1 MAESK
6 VIDLEVKTNLGSLKS
21 QLREAQAEVAK
32 MSEKFGAAS
41 IEASN
46 AAKAAGILKDKI
58 GDAKALTDA
67 FNPDAKFKSV
77 TASISGVAGGFAAYE
92 GAMNLVGVKSQEV
105 EAALLKVQ
113 SAMAISQGLQSVGES
128 IDSFK
133 QLGAVVKSTSAFQA
147 IYNFVQTGSFAIT
160 TATTT
165 AQVAETAATVAQ
177 GTALVATTAA
187 TTATSVAMKVLR
199 VALIS
204 TGIGA
209 LIVGVGMLIANFD
222 GLKAKFY
229 ELSTGAKLLLSAVLP
244 VVGVIWAIAEA
255 YTYFAGETV
264 SHTAAVK
271 ANTVEIEKSAKA
283 NDKRAVSLKT
293 SNDYQYAMAKA
304 TGATNEQLREMALR
318 HAQSTI
324 EMEKNSVAIA
334 TQIYWKNKLKLQQLI
349 NADAD
354 DEDIKNQQK
363 NAEDA
368 HKALAKEQKDYHDAL
383 ADKKAV
389 IRQNNIEIAAENY
402 EADKKEK
409 EQLKSHH
416 TAKHD
421 IIKKAGKTEQELAKE
436 NAKKLQEIA
445 DKAAADAE
453 AKRIKDFQ
461 ALQALTKEQN
471 DFVYRNERGFETAK
485 IIANENDFKA
495 KRALLLIEKE
505 YLLSDLKLGEGEKE
519 AIIAKY
525 IKDLADLNDQA
536 NKKELEAAKT
546 LRNQKLQAVQDGFNT
561 IANLAELFAGKN
573 RKQQKIAFDIQ
584 KAANIANATIDTY
597 KAAQGAYASLSG
609 VPIVGPVLGAAAAGV
624 AVTAGLI
631 NIKKIASTSFNGGSS
646 GGGGS
651 TSSDT
656 GGGGGGGSTPT
667 APQSAPNF
675 NLVGATGLNQL
686 DMLGKP
692 IQAFVVGGEVT
703 TYQELER
710 NRLRNATL

>member
-32 MSEKFGAAS
+32 MAEKFGAAS
-41 IEASN
+41 VEATN

-58 GDAKALTDA
+58 GDAKDLTDA

-92 GAMNLVGVKSQEV
+92 GAMNLVGVKSEEV

-133 QLGAVVKSTSAFQA
+133 QLGAVVKSTSVFQA
-147 IYNFVQTGSFAIT
+147 LYNFVQTGSFAIT

-222 GLKAKFY
+222 GLKAKFN
-229 ELSTGAKLLLSAVLP
+229 ELSTGAKLLLSAMLP
-244 VVGVIWAIAEA
+244 VVGVIWSIAEA

-271 ANTVEIEKSAKA
+271 ANTVEIERSAKA

-402 EADKKEK
+402 EANKKEK

-416 TAKHD
+416 TTKHD
-421 IIKKAGKTEQELAKE
+421 IIKKAGKTEQELAVE

-471 DFVYRNERGFETAK
+471 DFVYRNERGFETAN
-485 IIANENDFKA
+485 IIANENDFQA
-495 KRALLLIEKE
+495 RRALLLIEKE
-505 YLLSDLKLGEGEKE
+505 YLLSDLKLGEGEIA
-519 AIIAKY
+519 AIEAKY
-525 IKDLADLNDQA
+525 RKDSADLDKAEIVQKQQGQKQKLEMAVRAFSILQDATTLFTAKNDKDA
-536 NKKELEAAKT
+536 
-546 LRNQKLQAVQDGFNT
+546 RNQF
-561 IANLAELFAGKN
+561 
-573 RKQQKIAFDIQ
+573 KIN
-584 KAANIANATIDTY
+584 KAL
-597 KAAQGAYASLSG
+597 SLSSAIVNTALAVTG
-609 VPIVGPVLGAAAAGV
+609 ALTAGGNPIKLATGMQFVEAGIAAAAGGV
-624 AVTAGLI
+624 SIA
-631 NIKKIASTSFNGGSS
+631 KIAATQYGGF
-646 GGGGS
+646 
-651 TSSDT
+651 
-656 GGGGGGGSTPT
+656 GGGGGGGDKTIPTPAGGDKT
-667 APQSAPNF
+667 IPTPAAPQNAPNF

-686 DMLGKP
+686 DMLGQP

>member
-133 QLGAVVKSTSAFQA
+133 QLGAVVKSTSVFQGL
-147 IYNFVQTGSFAIT
+147 YNFIQTGSFTAI

-177 GTALVATTAA
+177 GTATVATTTA
-187 TTATSVAMKVLR
+187 TTGASVAMR
-199 VALIS
+199 VFRAALIA

-209 LIVGVGMLIANFD
+209 L
-222 GLKAKFY
+222 
-229 ELSTGAKLLLSAVLP
+229 
-244 VVGVIWAIAEA
+244 VVGLLMAADALGLFSDNSAIAE
-255 YTYFAGETV
+255 ENQKKLD
-264 SHTAAVK
+264 K
-271 ANTVEIEKSAKA
+271 ALEDTNKALQHQKEQYEKLAEISIQSTNQQVIDALNRGASEKELTEIKRKGA
-283 NDKRAVSLKT
+283 NDRLELLKNEYDEANLLYIKKSKNGSQKEFEVAEKAMRDT
-293 SNDYQYAMAKA
+293 SKKYSDERIRIQ
-304 TGATNEQLREMALR
+304 TDE
-318 HAQSTI
+318 AQS
-324 EMEKNSVAIA
+324 KYDS
-334 TQIYWKNKLKLQQLI
+334 
-349 NADAD
+349 
-354 DEDIKNQQK
+354 IKK
-363 NAEDA
+363 TT
-368 HKALAKEQKDYHDAL
+368 EQ
-383 ADKKAV
+383 
-389 IRQNNIEIAAENY
+389 
-402 EADKKEK
+402 EK
-409 EQLKSHH
+409 EQHKKQIENNKEKNKQKQIDDEKAFELKKSLRIKQDEEFAAETAALKKQEDDKNAIELAGIEARSAAQREK
-416 TAKHD
+416 TAKD
-421 IIKKAGKTEQELAKE
+421 IQDKKKRDADEL
-436 NAKKLQEIA
+436 
-445 DKAAADAE
+445 
-453 AKRIKDFQ
+453 
-461 ALQALTKEQN
+461 T
-471 DFVYRNERGFETAK
+471 
-485 IIANENDFKA
+485 
-495 KRALLLIEKE
+495 
-505 YLLSDLKLGEGEKE
+505 
-519 AIIAKY
+519 
-525 IKDLADLNDQA
+525 
-536 NKKELEAAKT
+536 AAKT
-546 LRNQKLQAVQDGFNT
+546 LNAQKLQAVQDGFNT

-609 VPIVGPVLGAAAAGV
+609 VPVIGPVLGAAAAGA

-631 NIKKIASTSFNGGSS
+631 NIKKIASTSFNGGTS

-656 GGGGGGGSTPT
+656 GGGGSSAPA

>member
-1 MAESK
+1 MAENK
-6 VIDLEVKTNLGSLKS
+6 VIDLEVKTNLSSLKA
-21 QLREAQAEVAK
+21 QLRDAQIEVTK
-32 MSEKFGAAS
+32 MAEKFGDTSTQAA
-41 IEASN
+41 N
-46 AAKAAGILKDKI
+46 AAKAAAALKDKI

-67 FNPDAKFKSV
+67 FNPDARFNAV
-77 TASISGVAGGFAAYE
+77 TSSLSGVASGFGAVQ
-92 GAMNLVGVKSQEV
+92 GAMALMGVQSDEV
-105 EAALLKVQ
+105 QKTLLKVQ
-113 SAMAISQGLQSVGES
+113 SAMAISQGLQQVGEAR
-128 IDSFK
+128 DSFK
-133 QLGAVVKSTSAFQA
+133 QLGAVIKSTSVFQGL
-147 IYNFVQTGSFAIT
+147 YNFVMTGSFV
-160 TATTT
+160 ATTLVT
-165 AQVAETAATVAQ
+165 EATVAETAATVAQ
-177 GTALVATTAA
+177 GTAIAATATATTGA
-187 TTATSVAMKVLR
+187 TVAMKLFR
-199 VALIS
+199 LALIA

-209 LIVGVGMLIANFD
+209 IIVGVGFLIANM
-222 GLKAKFY
+222 G
-229 ELSTGAKLLLSAVLP
+229 KLLSLFSDSAEVN
-244 VVGVIWAIAEA
+244 ARN
-255 YTYFAGETV
+255 
-264 SHTAAVK
+264 TAAVK
-271 ANTVEIEKSAKA
+271 ANTVEIEKNVKA
-283 NDKRAVSLKT
+283 NDKRSASLKT
-293 SNDYQYAMAKA
+293 SNDYQYAMSKA
-304 TGATNEQLREMALR
+304 TGATNEQLREMAVR

-334 TQIYWKNKLKLQQLI
+334 TQVYWKNKLKLQQLI

-354 DEDIKNQQK
+354 EEDIKNQRK

-389 IRQNNIEIAAENY
+389 IRKNNVEIAAENY
-402 EADKKEK
+402 EANKKEI
-409 EQLKSHH
+409 EDTKSHH
-416 TAKHD
+416 VTKNKIVKDSGKSKEEIEFDLRKAARLKMD
-421 IIKKAGKTEQELAKE
+421 EEFAAENAALKKQQDEKNAIELAGIEARSAAQREQSARDKE
-436 NAKKLQEIA
+436 IRDRINEEELAAAKKL
-445 DKAAADAE
+445 
-453 AKRIKDFQ
+453 
-461 ALQALTKEQN
+461 KE
-471 DFVYRNERGFETAK
+471 
-485 IIANENDFKA
+485 
-495 KRALLLIEKE
+495 
-505 YLLSDLKLGEGEKE
+505 
-519 AIIAKY
+519 
-525 IKDLADLNDQA
+525 
-536 NKKELEAAKT
+536 
-546 LRNQKLQAVQDGFNT
+546 QKLQAVQDGFTT

-573 RKQQKIAFDIQ
+573 KKQQKIAFDIQ

-656 GGGGGGGSTPT
+656 GGGGGGGSAPA

>member
-133 QLGAVVKSTSAFQA
+133 QLGAVVKSTSVFQGL
-147 IYNFVQTGSFAIT
+147 YNFVMTGSFAAT
-160 TATTT
+160 TAVTEAT
-165 AQVAETAATVAQ
+165 VAETAATVAQ
-177 GTALVATTAA
+177 GTATVATTTATTGA
-187 TTATSVAMKVLR
+187 TTAMKLFR
-199 VALIS
+199 LALIG

-209 LIVGVGMLIANFD
+209 LIVGIGLLIANFETILNLFSD
-222 GLKAKFY
+222 
-229 ELSTGAKLLLSAVLP
+229 SAT
-244 VVGVIWAIAEA
+244 ANARNA
-255 YTYFAGETV
+255 
-264 SHTAAVK
+264 AAVK
-271 ANTVEIEKSAKA
+271 ANTAEIERNVKA
-283 NDKRAVSLKT
+283 NDKRADSLKT

-334 TQIYWKNKLKLQQLI
+334 TQVYWKNKLKLQQLI

-354 DEDIKNQQK
+354 EEDIKNQRK

-368 HKALAKEQKDYHDAL
+368 HKALAKEQQDYHAAL
-383 ADKKAV
+383 SNKKAV

-402 EADKKEK
+402 EANKKEK
-409 EQLKSHH
+409 EQLSAHH
-416 TAKHD
+416 TVKHD
-421 IIKKAGKTEQELAKE
+421 IIKKAGKTEQELAAE

-485 IIANENDFKA
+485 IIANENDFQA

-505 YLLSDLKLGEGEKE
+505 QLLSDLKLGEGEKA

-525 IKDLADLNDQA
+525 TKDLADLNKQE
-536 NKKELEAAKT
+536 NTNELAAAKT
-546 LRNQKLQAVQDGFNT
+546 LIDNKIQNVQNMHA
-561 IANLAELFAGKN
+561 ILSNLTELFAGKS
-573 RKQQKIAFDIQ
+573 RKQQQNAFKIQ
-584 KAANIANATIDTY
+584 KALNIASTLAETY
-597 KAAQGAYASLSG
+597 
-609 VPIVGPVLGAAAAGV
+609 LGAQKAYTSQIIPLDPSSVVRGALAAAV
-624 AVTAGLI
+624 VVTAGLG
-631 NIKKIASTSFNGGSS
+631 NVKKIASTTFEGAGG
-646 GGGGS
+646 
-651 TSSDT
+651 
-656 GGGGGGGSTPT
+656 GGGGGGGSEGGGGGGGGSSAPA

>member
-92 GAMNLVGVKSQEV
+92 GAMNLVGVKSEEV

-133 QLGAVVKSTSAFQA
+133 QLGAVVKSTSVFQGL
-147 IYNFVQTGSFAIT
+147 YNFVMTGSFAAT
-160 TATTT
+160 TAVTEAT
-165 AQVAETAATVAQ
+165 VAETAATVAQ
-177 GTALVATTAA
+177 GTATVATATATTGATTA
-187 TTATSVAMKVLR
+187 MKLFR
-199 VALIS
+199 LALIS

-209 LIVGVGMLIANFD
+209 LIVGIGLLIANFD
-222 GLKAKFY
+222 NILNLF
-229 ELSTGAKLLLSAVLP
+229 SDS
-244 VVGVIWAIAEA
+244 AEA
-255 YTYFAGETV
+255 NKRNA
-264 SHTAAVK
+264 AAVK
-271 ANTVEIEKSAKA
+271 ANTIEIEKNVKA
-283 NDKRAVSLKT
+283 NDKRSDSLKT

-318 HAQSTI
+318 HEQSTI

-334 TQIYWKNKLKLQQLI
+334 TQVYWKNKLKLQQLI
-349 NADAD
+349 NAEAD
-354 DEDIKNQQK
+354 EEDIKNQRK

-368 HKALAKEQKDYHDAL
+368 HKALAKEQQDYHAAL
-383 ADKKAV
+383 ANKKAV

-402 EADKKEK
+402 EANKKEI
-409 EQLKSHH
+409 EDTKSHH
-416 TAKHD
+416 VTKNKIVKDSGKSKEEIEFDLRKAANLKMDEEFAAENAALKKQEDEKNAIELAGIEARSASQREQTAKD
-421 IIKKAGKTEQELAKE
+421 INDKKKRDADEL
-436 NAKKLQEIA
+436 
-445 DKAAADAE
+445 
-453 AKRIKDFQ
+453 
-461 ALQALTKEQN
+461 T
-471 DFVYRNERGFETAK
+471 
-485 IIANENDFKA
+485 
-495 KRALLLIEKE
+495 
-505 YLLSDLKLGEGEKE
+505 
-519 AIIAKY
+519 
-525 IKDLADLNDQA
+525 
-536 NKKELEAAKT
+536 AAKT
-546 LRNQKLQAVQDGFNT
+546 LNAQKLQAVQDGFNT

-573 RKQQKIAFDIQ
+573 KKQQKIAFDIQ

-624 AVTAGLI
+624 AVTAGLL
-631 NIKKIASTSFNGGSS
+631 NVKKIASTSFNGGTS

-656 GGGGGGGSTPT
+656 GGGGGGSSAPS